1 MANIKSA
8 KKRAKQNPIRRQKN
22 LARTSAIKTA
32 VKKVLVAL
40 ESGDT
45 QAAEELFKDAE
56 SKMARSVSKRAMK
69 KNTVSRRVG
78 RLAKRV
84 AAAKKTATVKK

>member
-8 KKRAKQNPIRRQKN
+8 KKRAKQNVVRRQKN
-22 LARTSAIKTA
+22 LARNSAIKTA

-40 ESGDT
+40 DGGDAV
-45 QAAEELFKDAE
+45 AATALLKDAE
-56 SKMARSVSKRAMK
+56 SKMARSISKNLMK
-69 KNTVSRRVG
+69 KNTVSRKVS

-84 AAAKKTATVKK
+84 SAMKKPAVK